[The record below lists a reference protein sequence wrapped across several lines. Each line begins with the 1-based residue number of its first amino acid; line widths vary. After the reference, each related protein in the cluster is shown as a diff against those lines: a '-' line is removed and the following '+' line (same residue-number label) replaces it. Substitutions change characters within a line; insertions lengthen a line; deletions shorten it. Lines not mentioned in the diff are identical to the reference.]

1 MLLLSSLDQITAIV
15 FHKASLSIKEINF
28 VQRIQN
34 TAASLVYEA
43 ISGYCFYFYLDV
55 LLL

>member
-1 MLLLSSLDQITAIV
+1 MLLLSSLDLITAIV
-15 FHKASLSIKEINF
+15 FHKASLGIKEINF